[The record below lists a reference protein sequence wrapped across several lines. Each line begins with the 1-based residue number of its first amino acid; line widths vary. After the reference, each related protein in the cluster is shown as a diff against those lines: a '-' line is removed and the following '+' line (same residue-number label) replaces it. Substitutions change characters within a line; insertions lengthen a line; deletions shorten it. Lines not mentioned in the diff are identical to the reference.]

1 MIAHFSEI
9 LGVEYPWEKYAQIV
23 VRDFVSGAMENT
35 TAVIYGEF
43 VQMTDREL
51 QDDHEEDIIAHELIH
66 HWFGD
71 LVTCES
77 WANLPLNESFATY
90 GEYIWREKRF

>member
-1 MIAHFSEI
+1 
-9 LGVEYPWEKYAQIV
+9 
-23 VRDFVSGAMENT
+23 MENT

-43 VQMTDREL
+43 VQMTEREL
-51 QDDHEEDIIAHELIH
+51 QDDHEEDIIAHELFH

-77 WANLPLNESFATY
+77 WANLPLNEMLCY
-90 GEYIWREKRF
+90 LWGVHLERKRF

>member
-9 LGVEYPWEKYAQIV
+9 LGVEYPWEKYAQII

-43 VQMTDREL
+43 VQMTDRE
-51 QDDHEEDIIAHELIH
+51 
-66 HWFGD
+66 
-71 LVTCES
+71 
-77 WANLPLNESFATY
+77 
-90 GEYIWREKRF
+90 